1 MFKTY
6 LLTTKLNLMKKLNS
20 KGKSFVMAI
29 SFCVAFMFLGASTV
43 SAQWVSPDEA
53 VLILKTEIGA
63 LDVDFQQAQSND
75 EKLEIAFRH
84 KYYSAVMED
93 IALGTEVAQ
102 AVTNNRPENKPT
114 LHSSGMVAFSG
125 DDPNFKQEANGLVA
139 DATDLLS
146 D

>member
-53 VLILKTEIGA
+53 VLILKSEIESLESDIPGSSNTEA
-63 LDVDFQQAQSND
+63 LT
-75 EKLEIAFRH
+75 IAFRH

-114 LHSSGMVAFSG
+114 LHSSGMVAFRG